1 MRIATTHLFDRPAS
15 LMARLNTEANAS
27 QTRIATGKRLLA
39 PSDDAT
45 AYLRLQGLQRAAS
58 YDSAYSANITMA
70 QGVLAQSDSALEGVE
85 TQLQR
90 ALELATNAANGTLT
104 DSSRAAIGKE
114 LEAIRDELF
123 ALANSKDVR
132 GQPLFGG
139 ASGDAAFVRNPDGS
153 IAYAGVGEP
162 SPIPVAD
169 GDAVQVTV
177 PGDRAFASGASDMFA
192 VLADLAQALADG
204 TDAQTAASGA
214 LTGINASLDSVT
226 LARASVGARSA
237 RLELDAT
244 RIADAGETRE
254 DVRSSLEDTDI
265 AAEVTNLQ
273 KTLTILQAT
282 QASFTR
288 LSSLSLF
295 DYLR

>member
-1 MRIATTHLFDRPAS
+1 MRIATSHLFDRPAS
-15 LMARLNTEANAS
+15 LMARLNTEANAA
-27 QTRIATGKRLLA
+27 QTRIATGKKLLA

-45 AYLRLQGLQRAAS
+45 SYLRLQGLQRATT

-139 ASGDAAFVRNPDGS
+139 ASGDAAFVRNADGS
-153 IAYAGVGEP
+153 IGYAGIGTP

-177 PGDRAFASGASDMFA
+177 PGNQAFASGATDMFA
-192 VLADLAQALADG
+192 VLGDLVTALAG
-204 TDAQTAASGA
+204 PGAQTAASSALAGIDGA
-214 LTGINASLDSVT
+214 LDSVT
-226 LARASVGARSA
+226 LARASIGARSA
-237 RLELDAT
+237 RLELDAA

-254 DVRSSLEDTDI
+254 EVRSSIEDTDV
-265 AAEVTNLQ
+265 AAEVTTLQ

-282 QASFTR
+282 QASFTK
-288 LSSLSLF
+288 LSGLSLF